1 MSDRGKSLLD
11 DELAALLD
19 GEPAERPA
27 DFDDGLYLRLN
38 QDVAAAVVSGVY
50 ASGFEHYMKYGAK
63 EGRRYRP
70 ALGEPVGPV
79 VVSLDLP
86 PPSSGRPVGGARP
99 VPAMPAH
106 SIEALR
112 VSGGGGVFI
121 VGWIDDA
128 LDTLTE
134 LRLEGDGWA
143 LDVARLSLARVRRRD
158 VEAVLKSNQRH
169 AYGYWSFIELGR
181 DMPRQTM
188 CRVRLRTRS
197 GAYVMLDVEGKSVG
211 DQDLRDV
218 VLGYLADSDF
228 FGNPH
233 TCAVACLDGGV
244 ADQIVAHNRRIT
256 AAMVANPYVERF
268 GPTGRPAKGSLVVCL
283 YGKPEYLFLQN
294 ALFAG
299 GAGIEDYELVYVC
312 NSPELGER
320 LLKDARIAS
329 AVHGMRQ
336 TLVLL
341 PGNAGFGA
349 ANNLAV
355 NYASS
360 DRVVALNPDV
370 FPWHTD
376 WARRH
381 TAAVENLPPAET
393 SLFGVPLY
401 YDDGSLMHGGMFFDI
416 DTALVAEP
424 GGMTSR
430 ELVRVEHYGKGAPPD
445 TARFVQPRRV
455 PAVTG
460 AFMSCRRD
468 WFERLGGF
476 TEDFVF
482 GHYEDA
488 DLCLRSLAAGAPVW
502 LHDIRLWHLEGK
514 GSIRLPV
521 HEGGSFVNRWLFSR
535 RWASEIRNGL
545 LGPSPTHPLLSE
557 PSRDEPPLPA
567 EQVAPVAAEAAAAVP
582 HLTSGLELARPM
594 DLAEPIAMKR
604 RADAK
609 PPATRREAR
618 RSREEPR
625 AASEGGAQS

>member
-19 GEPAERPA
+19 GEPAERPP
-27 DFDDGLYLRLN
+27 DFDDALYLRLN

-70 ALGEPVGPV
+70 ALGEPLGPV
-79 VVSLDLP
+79 VVSLDLQLSTP
-86 PPSSGRPVGGARP
+86 GRTPGGARS
-99 VPAMPAH
+99 PATMPSN

-112 VSGGGGVFI
+112 VSGGGGLFI
-121 VGWIDDA
+121 VGWIDDV
-128 LDTLTE
+128 LDPLVE

-143 LDVARLSLARVRRRD
+143 LDVSRLALARVRRRD
-158 VEAVLKSNQRH
+158 VEQVLKSNQH
-169 AYGYWSFIELGR
+169 HPYGYWSFVDLGR
-181 DMPRQTM
+181 DLPRQPT
-188 CRVRLRTRS
+188 CRVRLRTRG
-197 GAYVMLDVEGKSVG
+197 GASVNLEVEASSVG
-211 DQDLRDV
+211 DQDLRDMA
-218 VLGYLADSDF
+218 LCHLADSDF

-244 ADQIVAHNRRIT
+244 ADQIVASNRRIT
-256 AAMVANPYVERF
+256 AGILANPYVERF
-268 GPTGRPAKGSLVVCL
+268 GPARRRPRASLVVCL
-283 YGKPEYLFLQN
+283 YGRPEYLFLQN

-299 GAGIEDYELVYVC
+299 GAGFEDYELVYVC

-320 LLKDARIAS
+320 LLNDARIAS
-329 AVHGMRQ
+329 RVHGIRQ
-336 TLVLL
+336 TIVLL

-355 NYASS
+355 NYAGS
-360 DRVVALNPDV
+360 DRIVALNPDV
-370 FPWHTD
+370 FPWHKD

-381 TAAVENLPPAET
+381 SAVVENLPQAET
-393 SLFGVPLY
+393 ALFGAPLY
-401 YDDGSLMHGGMFFDI
+401 YQDGSLMHGGMFFEI

-424 GGMTSR
+424 GGLSSR

-445 TARFVQPRRV
+445 TARFVRPRRV

-460 AFMSCRRD
+460 AFISCRRD
-468 WFERLGGF
+468 WFEHLGGF
-476 TEDFVF
+476 SEDFVF

-488 DLCLRSLAAGAPVW
+488 DLCLRSLSAGTPAW

-514 GSIRLPV
+514 GSNRLPV

-545 LGPSPTHPLLSE
+545 IGPAPTHPLLSDPPPDLPMPIDPADAHDVLAAGPLDLIE
-557 PSRDEPPLPA
+557 PLALELPGAAKPRGARREPRRAGDE
-567 EQVAPVAAEAAAAVP
+567 APVVADSA
-582 HLTSGLELARPM
+582 GRP
-594 DLAEPIAMKR
+594 
-604 RADAK
+604 
-609 PPATRREAR
+609 
-618 RSREEPR
+618 
-625 AASEGGAQS
+625 